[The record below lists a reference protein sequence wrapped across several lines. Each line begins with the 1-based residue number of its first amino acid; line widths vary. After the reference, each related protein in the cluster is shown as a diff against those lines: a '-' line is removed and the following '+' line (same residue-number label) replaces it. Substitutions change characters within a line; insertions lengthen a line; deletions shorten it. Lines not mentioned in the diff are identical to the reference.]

1 MLQVGS
7 FHGISMLAG
16 MSVALMLYGCAK
28 RLGGAQAPGAIV
40 ELAGQLQLAWERPT
54 RKADGTFLTDI
65 AGYKLYYGLTSRTFD
80 VIKTVSNQTR
90 YTIAGLEGGR
100 TYYFTVMAYDAS
112 GNESRFSN
120 EVSITVSLRLSQ
132 TPMLTQAPL
141 TRGRE
146 AQFRVVGVDS
156 DEGVSCLFGS
166 DG

>member
-1 MLQVGS
+1 M
-7 FHGISMLAG
+7 
-16 MSVALMLYGCAK
+16 
-28 RLGGAQAPGAIV
+28 
-40 ELAGQLQLAWERPT
+40 
-54 RKADGTFLTDI
+54 
-65 AGYKLYYGLTSRTFD
+65 
-80 VIKTVSNQTR
+80 
-90 YTIAGLEGGR
+90 
-100 TYYFTVMAYDAS
+100 
-112 GNESRFSN
+112 SN